1 MNRIE
6 PENNYLHFLPA
17 VFHEGSKGED
27 SPLLERYFKIFETII
42 SGIEDTDLNGKK
54 GISET
59 LNIISDLFHPRFS
72 FLFDDAEKSFLT
84 PLKYNEK
91 NNFKK
96 HLRQDK
102 NIDEFLDKF
111 LQWLAGWLALVLK
124 DDWELEKKREVIARI
139 IPIYRMRGTKRGLE
153 EYLEIYVGKRINIIE
168 ESEQFQVGI
177 TSQIGNKARVG
188 GFPPYFFIVEVDV
201 MYMFRWDNVPGSES
215 EGLLSYLKD
224 DFGIDWVEGAEIHKS
239 DDDKII
245 NITRDENSAR
255 IRMDKKNGKAELMVK
270 GDKIYEL
277 NLKKENGGLIIYNA
291 KNVRA
296 SDIKKWKNK
305 KKAIERIINSEKPM
319 HTDYWLNIKQP
330 RITLGVNSNIGENT
344 LL

>member
-111 LQWLAGWLALVLK
+111 LQWLAGWLA
-124 DDWELEKKREVIARI
+124 
-139 IPIYRMRGTKRGLE
+139 GSC
-153 EYLEIYVGKRINIIE
+153 
-168 ESEQFQVGI
+168 SE
-177 TSQIGNKARVG
+177 R
-188 GFPPYFFIVEVDV
+188 
-201 MYMFRWDNVPGSES
+201 
-215 EGLLSYLKD
+215 
-224 DFGIDWVEGAEIHKS
+224 
-239 DDDKII
+239 
-245 NITRDENSAR
+245 
-255 IRMDKKNGKAELMVK
+255 
-270 GDKIYEL
+270 
-277 NLKKENGGLIIYNA
+277 
-291 KNVRA
+291 
-296 SDIKKWKNK
+296 
-305 KKAIERIINSEKPM
+305 
-319 HTDYWLNIKQP
+319 
-330 RITLGVNSNIGENT
+330 
-344 LL
+344 